1 MVFTLYCDLNFPA
14 FFAALIA
21 DLSPD
26 KIFSAPTFFPLVGHP
41 YVSFFLKM
49 KHPESIQVEKA
60 AKNIFFIILYETQI
74 ICSSLAI
81 HC

>member
-1 MVFTLYCDLNFPA
+1 MIFVAYHDLNFLA

-49 KHPESIQVEKA
+49 KHPESIQAEKA
-60 AKNIFFIILYETQI
+60 AKNIFFILERKFFAARWQ
-74 ICSSLAI
+74 
-81 HC
+81 